1 LEDPVVE
8 EAVVEDAVVSQ
19 PLPAGR
25 AGGSAGDAVAA
36 RQRWMRTLATADP
49 DTLAAAWQ
57 GWAPKPAVQPIRGP
71 EAGLVMV
78 RARID
83 GGGPRFNLGEATVT
97 RATVRLHGEPL
108 DTDAVGTGYV
118 LGTDLEHARL
128 AAVFDGLL
136 ADAGQRERV
145 LAEVIAPLDRARA
158 ERDETRRAQARSTL
172 VEFFSVAR
180 EHE

>member
-1 LEDPVVE
+1 MT
-8 EAVVEDAVVSQ
+8 SQ
-19 PLPAGR
+19 TLPTELP
-25 AGGSAGDAVAA
+25 GGEVAA
-36 RQRWMRTLATADP
+36 RQRWMRTLAMADP
-49 DTLAAAWQ
+49 EALAAAWQ
-57 GWAPKPAVQPIRGP
+57 GWEPKPAIQAIRGP

-83 GGGPRFNLGEATVT
+83 GGGARFNLGEATVA

-108 DTDAVGTGYV
+108 AADAVGTSYV

-136 ADAGQRERV
+136 SDAGQRERA
-145 LAEVIAPLDRARA
+145 LAEVIAPLEEAQA
-158 ERDETRRAQARSTL
+158 ERDGVRLAEARSTL
-172 VEFFSVAR
+172 VDFFTVSR

>member
-1 LEDPVVE
+1 
-8 EAVVEDAVVSQ
+8 VVSQ
-19 PLPAGR
+19 TLPSEATNDHVG
-25 AGGSAGDAVAA
+25 V
-36 RQRWMRTLATADP
+36 RQRWMRTLAMADP
-49 DTLAAAWQ
+49 DALDTAWQ
-57 GWAPKPAVQPIRGP
+57 GWEPKPAVQAVRGP

-108 DTDAVGTGYV
+108 AADSVGTSCV
-118 LGTDLEHARL
+118 LGIDLEHARL
-128 AAVFDGLL
+128 AAIFDGLL

-145 LAEVIAPLDRARA
+145 LLEVIRPLERVQA
-158 ERDETRRAQARSTL
+158 ERDDMRRAEARSTL
-172 VEFFSVAR
+172 VDFFSVAR